1 MREVTVP
8 GLEIAV
14 PKGSAFA
21 CETPKMMPKA
31 HFLCAV
37 IAPRGYGKG
46 LITTAFLEK
55 LAVIDRL
62 IVVSPSALSNK
73 ALLDRLKKMLKPEDI
88 HSDVNDI
95 TVIDRI
101 IASVDKERD
110 DLEEYLEKKKRY
122 DRLMKGLRNESPMFR
137 VSDDDLLA
145 SFDGNRFKPPEHTW
159 GGRRPCICVFFDDIF
174 GSQLMLGRGARK
186 ISELC
191 IKHRHMGQ
199 LREGG
204 ALGCSLIFN
213 MQAYK
218 SAQGGLPKALRG
230 NLTLLMLGRMK
241 SEKDLDAVADEVA
254 GEVDRDTFYR
264 VFAQATDRPHSFL
277 VIDMHPKKDHP
288 SQFRRGLD
296 TFIVVPE

>member
-55 LAVIDRL
+55 LDVIDRL

-145 SFDGNRFKPPEHTW
+145 SFDGNRFKPPEHKW
-159 GGRRPCICVFFDDIF
+159 GGRRPCICVWFDDIF

-199 LREGG
+199 LKEGG

-213 MQAYK
+213 MQAYI

-241 SEKDLDAVADEVA
+241 SEKDLDAVAEEVA
-254 GEVDRDTFYR
+254 GEVSKEVFYR
-264 VFAQATDRPHSFL
+264 IYNQAIDRPHSFF
-277 VIDMHPKKDHP
+277 VIDMHPKKEHP